1 MLFPSDNGP
10 SLLVKDGETVTLST
24 DRAEEDGLTALR
36 LRPLTAA
43 ALHRAFGTMR
53 DSPPRLSDE
62 RAFERVEDVGGLVD
76 LSHPD
81 DDGRIGGFTMA
92 ALHNM
97 LSVIDPDAH
106 LPTHI
111 SWPPVADQL
120 SDMAAGSPP
129 SRHVS
134 AEFSSMKLRI
144 PLPKFV
150 ADLSSHFTTLL
161 FRDIVVESGATLVLE
176 KDLNHLW
183 AGNFVAYNGARI
195 VQRSSFLTI
204 DVMGRLRGGLLNLS
218 HVISD
223 HALELLDDVIDAH
236 PVELP

>member
-24 DRAEEDGLTALR
+24 ERAEEEGLTALR

-53 DSPPRLSDE
+53 DSPPRLSDQA
-62 RAFERVEDVGGLVD
+62 AFERVEDAGGLVD
-76 LSHPD
+76 LSRPD
-81 DDGRIGGFTMA
+81 DDGRIGGFTAA
-92 ALHNM
+92 ALHNI
-97 LSVIDPDAH
+97 LAVIDPDAP

-111 SWPPVADQL
+111 TWP
-120 SDMAAGSPP
+120 AAAHHLGEVTAGTPTSP
-129 SRHVS
+129 HVS
-134 AEFSSMKLRI
+134 AELSSMKLR
-144 PLPKFV
+144 LPVPRFI
-150 ADLSSHFTTLL
+150 ADLSAHFTTLL
-161 FRDIVVESGATLVLE
+161 FRDIVVESGATLVLD

-183 AGNFVAYNGARI
+183 AGNFIAYHGARI
-195 VQRSSFLTI
+195 VQRSGFLTI
-204 DVMGRLRGGLLNLS
+204 DVLGRLRGGLLNLS

-236 PVELP
+236 PVVLP